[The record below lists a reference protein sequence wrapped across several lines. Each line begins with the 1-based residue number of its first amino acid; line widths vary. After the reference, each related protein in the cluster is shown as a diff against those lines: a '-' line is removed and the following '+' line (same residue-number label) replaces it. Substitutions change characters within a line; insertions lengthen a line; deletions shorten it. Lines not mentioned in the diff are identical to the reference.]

1 MQPLPS
7 TFGSLKL
14 RDFLKGLVMAVI
26 VPALLAIQ
34 QSITAGE
41 LVINWKSLGVAAI
54 ASFIGYLIKNVFTND
69 IPVAEAIIAEGQA
82 KVMMKNRETRI

>member
-1 MQPLPS
+1 MQQLPS

-34 QSITAGE
+34 QSLSAGV
-41 LVINWKSLGVAAI
+41 LTINWKALGIAAI
-54 ASFIGYLIKNVFTND
+54 ASFIGYLIKNVLTND
-69 IPVAEAIIAEGQA
+69 VPVAQEIVQEAQA
-82 KVMMKNRETRI
+82 KALMQSRETRI

>member
-1 MQPLPS
+1 MQQLPS

-14 RDFLKGLVMAVI
+14 RDLLKGLVMAVI

-34 QSITAGE
+34 QSLLAGE
-41 LVINWKSLGVAAI
+41 LVINWRVLGTAAI

-69 IPVAEAIIAEGQA
+69 VPVAEEILKEAQVKALV
-82 KVMMKNRETRI
+82 KSRETKL